1 MYYFTHYDSPIGKL
15 TIASTTKNIIGLW
28 IENQKYFPN
37 ITDDI
42 YVNNGNISI
51 LKKCKRWLDNYF
63 NETPQ
68 DISELELSPAGTLS
82 QQKVWNILIKIP
94 YGETMTYG
102 NIAKIISSNTGKMC
116 SRAVGHAVGLNPIS
130 IIIPCHRVLGY
141 NNRITGYAG
150 GIDKKIQL
158 LKHEGIDIN
167 KLKI

>member
-1 MYYFTHYDSPIGKL
+1 MYYFAHYSSPIGKL
-15 TIASTTKNIIGLW
+15 TIASTTKSIVGLW

-37 ITDDI
+37 ITDDT
-42 YVNNGNISI
+42 YVNENISI
-51 LKKCKRWLDNYF
+51 LKKCKKWLDNYF
-63 NETPQ
+63 NKMPQ
-68 DISELELSPAGTLS
+68 GISELELSPAGTPF
-82 QQKVWNILIKIP
+82 QQKVWSIIITIP

-102 NIAKIISSNTGKMC
+102 NIAKIISSNTRKMC
-116 SRAVGHAVGLNPIS
+116 SRAVGHAVGLNHIS

-158 LKHEGIDIN
+158 LKHEGIDTN